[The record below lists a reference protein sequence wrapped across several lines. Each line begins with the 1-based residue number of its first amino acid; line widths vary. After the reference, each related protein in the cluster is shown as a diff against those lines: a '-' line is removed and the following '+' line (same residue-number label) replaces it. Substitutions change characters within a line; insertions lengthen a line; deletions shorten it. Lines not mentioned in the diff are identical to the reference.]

1 MRSVVKISLLLV
13 ALAVSACR
21 ELPDYLVGDD
31 VIARVG
37 REYLTTEDIE
47 ANIPAG
53 VSGEDSVA
61 YVKSYVEKWFVRQ
74 LKIEEANMLFP
85 ESEHD
90 IEKLVED
97 YRQSLLTSRVDQYY
111 IDKQMDKNVT
121 DEQVAEYYNSHKAD
135 FTLDRTLVKGR
146 VLRFDAT
153 YRQTKKLKELMQK
166 ALTSADAEKSF
177 SDLCEKHGFKLIDN
191 RTTWINF
198 PDFIANLPVLAAQDN
213 EPLLD
218 KMGVQE
224 MKMGKDC
231 YYFDFTSVCR
241 KGNVAPLE
249 IVADNIRRILLTRRR
264 AEVIK
269 AHEVEILQAAEAEE
283 RLRRF
288 GALEQ
293 NEDKGVK
300 GEEENATSG
309 KKELGK

>member
-1 MRSVVKISLLLV
+1 MRTILKISLFVV
-13 ALAVSACR
+13 AFVVMSCR

-37 REYLTTEDIE
+37 REDLTKEDIAE
-47 ANIPAG
+47 IIPSG
-53 VSGEDSVA
+53 VTGDDSVA
-61 YVKSYVEKWFVRQ
+61 YVKAYVEKWFVRQ
-74 LKIEEANMLFP
+74 LKIEEANTLFP
-85 ESEHD
+85 ESESD

-111 IDKQMDKNVT
+111 IDQRMDKEIT

-146 VLRFDAT
+146 VLRFDAA
-153 YRQTKKLKELMQK
+153 YRQSKKLKEQMQK
-166 ALTSADAEKSF
+166 ATTSADVEKSF
-177 SDLCEKHGFKLIDN
+177 SDVCEKQGFHLIDN
-191 RTTWINF
+191 RATWVNF
-198 PDFIANLPVLAAQDN
+198 SDFLANLPILAAEDN

-224 MKMGKDC
+224 LKMGKDC

-249 IVADNIRRILLTRRR
+249 VVSDNIRRILLTRRR
-264 AEVIK
+264 AEVIR

-288 GALEQ
+288 GF
-293 NEDKGVK
+293 
-300 GEEENATSG
+300 EEVPAQEKSDS
-309 KKELGK
+309 L

>member
-1 MRSVVKISLLLV
+1 MRSFVKISFFIV
-13 ALAVSACR
+13 ALAVMSCR

-37 REYLTTEDIE
+37 REDLTKDDIAE
-47 ANIPAG
+47 VLPKG
-53 VSGEDSVA
+53 VTGEDSVA
-61 YVKSYVEKWFVRQ
+61 YVKTYIEKWFIRQ
-74 LKIEEANMLFP
+74 LKIQEANQLFP

-97 YRQSLLTSRVDQYY
+97 YRQTLLTSRVDQYY
-111 IDKQMDKNVT
+111 IDKQMDKEVT

-146 VLRFDAT
+146 VLRFDAS

-177 SDLCEKHGFKLIDN
+177 SDLCEKNGFQLIDN
-191 RTTWINF
+191 RTAWINF
-198 PDFIANLPVLAAQDN
+198 TDFIANLPVLAAQNN

-249 IVADNIRRILLTRRR
+249 VVVDNIRRILLTRRR

-269 AHEVEILQAAEAEE
+269 AHEEQILQAAEQEG

-288 GALEQ
+288 GAVEKVDSL
-293 NEDKGVK
+293 
-300 GEEENATSG
+300 
-309 KKELGK
+309 

>member
-1 MRSVVKISLLLV
+1 MRTILKISLFVV
-13 ALAVSACR
+13 AFVVMSCR

-37 REYLTTEDIE
+37 REDLTKEDIAE
-47 ANIPAG
+47 IIPSG
-53 VSGEDSVA
+53 VTGDDSVA
-61 YVKSYVEKWFVRQ
+61 YVKAYVEKWFVRQ
-74 LKIEEANMLFP
+74 LKIEEANTLFP
-85 ESEHD
+85 ESESD

-111 IDKQMDKNVT
+111 IDQRMDKQVT

-146 VLRFDAT
+146 VLRFDAA
-153 YRQTKKLKELMQK
+153 YRQSKKLKEQMQK
-166 ALTSADAEKSF
+166 ATTSADVEKSF
-177 SDLCEKHGFKLIDN
+177 SDVCEKQGFQLIDN
-191 RTTWINF
+191 RTTWVNF
-198 PDFIANLPVLAAQDN
+198 SDFLANLPILAAEDN

-224 MKMGKDC
+224 LKMGKDC

-249 IVADNIRRILLTRRR
+249 VVSDNIRRILLTRRR
-264 AEVIK
+264 AEVIH

-288 GALEQ
+288 GF
-293 NEDKGVK
+293 
-300 GEEENATSG
+300 EEEAAQEKSDS
-309 KKELGK
+309 L